1 MKRSLF
7 KMALTVAAMLAA
19 ANVSRAGSIT
29 YITPTGSMAG
39 GQPVDVT
46 TTLTTSSG
54 LVHITIQNL
63 ENNPKSDI
71 QTLNGI
77 SFTLSTGQT
86 AVSSFTQEAVQRT
99 VMNNNPGG
107 YTDTGTPTT
116 PIVAPDKWHSNA
128 AGLGVEITSIGNS
141 AGHGTLIGGPNGS
154 NAYAAANNS
163 ITNANHNPFMSGVAT
178 FDLSITG
185 VTAAS
190 TITALRFEFG
200 TAAGTNV
207 TGQQAVPEPSSLVLA
222 GLGSLGVLAVCVR
235 RRLRGTTR

>member
-19 ANVSRAGSIT
+19 ANVSQAGSIT

-63 ENNPKSDI
+63 ENNPTSDI

-99 VMNNNPGG
+99 VTSKNPGA

-116 PIVAPDKWHSNA
+116 PIVAPTNGTPPRQ
-128 AGLGVEITSIGNS
+128 GLASKLP
-141 AGHGTLIGGPNGS
+141 AL
-154 NAYAAANNS
+154 
-163 ITNANHNPFMSGVAT
+163 AT
-178 FDLSITG
+178 PPATE
-185 VTAAS
+185 
-190 TITALRFEFG
+190 R
-200 TAAGTNV
+200 
-207 TGQQAVPEPSSLVLA
+207 
-222 GLGSLGVLAVCVR
+222 
-235 RRLRGTTR
+235 